1 MQSANEAS
9 HFWQWL
15 VSQIPAFA
23 GGATVFGVVFKL
35 ILDRRK
41 PAAEIHETEARAK
54 LSEADASNKDADTMA
69 EVFKTLRM
77 AHRSLDLEIKERR
90 ELNEKFEQCEREC
103 RRLTRENTGLRDE
116 NRKFKDN
123 LRLD

>member
-1 MQSANEAS
+1 MQTANEAS
-9 HFWQWL
+9 HFWQGVWTFL
-15 VSQIPAFA
+15 A
-23 GGATVFGVVFKL
+23 GGGIAATIGVVAKL
-35 ILDRRK
+35 IVERRK
-41 PAAEIHETEARAK
+41 PAAEVHETEARAK

-103 RRLTRENTGLRDE
+103 RRLTRENGDLKGEVTSYKKLL
-116 NRKFKDN
+116 K
-123 LRLD
+123 LD